1 MELLT
6 GFAVVVLVTFV
17 TTWFNDHVSKA
28 EYMADE
34 TVEVSSQS

>member
-28 EYMADE
+28 EYMTDE
-34 TVEVSSQS
+34 SIEVSKP